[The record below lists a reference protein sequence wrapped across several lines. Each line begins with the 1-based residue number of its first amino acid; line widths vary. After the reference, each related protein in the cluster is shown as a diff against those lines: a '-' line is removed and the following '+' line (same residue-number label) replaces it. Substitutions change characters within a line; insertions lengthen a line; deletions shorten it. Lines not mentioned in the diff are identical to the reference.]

1 MRLSPLSTALLV
13 MFCMLQ
19 VSVSVGHAQE
29 GTITG
34 QISLSDKKG
43 NVVYA
48 DWVRVFLTTAPVDI
62 PTMDLTSSM
71 VPWERQS
78 RINAGHM
85 EFFANFRQK
94 QGQPGYAAEDKV
106 TRPDGTFTFNR
117 VPAGRYYV
125 VITFPTMIAGFKCA
139 WQMGVDVIGGQSVH
153 VELNNDNLAIP
164 AY

>member
-1 MRLSPLSTALLV
+1 MRLGSLSNAIIILFFTLI
-13 MFCMLQ
+13 
-19 VSVSVGHAQE
+19 VSISLGHAQE

-34 QISLSDKKG
+34 QISLADKNG
-43 NVVYA
+43 AVAYG

-62 PTMDLTSSM
+62 PTVDLASTD

-78 RINAGHM
+78 RINTGHM
-85 EFFANFRQK
+85 EFFVNFREK
-94 QGQPGYAAEDKV
+94 QDQPGYDVEDKL

-117 VPAGRYYV
+117 ISAGRYYV

-139 WQMGVDVIGGQSVH
+139 WQEPVDVVGGQSVH

>member
-1 MRLSPLSTALLV
+1 MRLGSLSNAILILFFTLI
-13 MFCMLQ
+13 
-19 VSVSVGHAQE
+19 VSISLGHAQE

-34 QISLSDKKG
+34 QISLADKNG
-43 NVVYA
+43 AVAYG

-62 PTMDLTSSM
+62 PTVDLASTE

-78 RINAGHM
+78 RINTGHM
-85 EFFANFRQK
+85 EFFVNFRQK
-94 QGQPGYAAEDKV
+94 QDQPGYAVEDKL

-117 VPAGRYYV
+117 ISPGRYYV

-139 WQMGVDVIGGQSVH
+139 WQEPVDVVGGQSVH

>member
-1 MRLSPLSTALLV
+1 MHRSSLSTIILIMFFMLLV
-13 MFCMLQ
+13 
-19 VSVSVGHAQE
+19 SISVGHAQE

-34 QISLSDKKG
+34 QISLADKNG
-43 NVVYA
+43 AVVYG

-62 PTMDLTSSM
+62 PIIDLASTD

-78 RINAGHM
+78 RINTGHM
-85 EFFANFRQK
+85 EFFVNFRQK
-94 QGQPGYAAEDKV
+94 QDQPGYAVEDKL

-117 VPAGRYYV
+117 ISAGRYYV

-139 WQMGVDVIGGQSVH
+139 WQELVDVVEGQSVH